1 MNDRPPVRALLLDFD
16 GTMLETESSSYGS
29 WRELLA
35 EHGYDLTPEAWAG
48 AVGTI
53 GGVDPIALLEEH
65 LGTRVDRD
73 ALEARA
79 RRRHME
85 TLAEEELRPGVQQL
99 VDEARERGVQT
110 AIVTSASRWWVTS
123 HLERLGLAGEWDLIV
138 SADRDP
144 ARAKPA
150 PVLYLEAAEELGV
163 DPAEAVAVEDSP
175 NGVKAARAAGMQVVA
190 FPNPITSAMD
200 LTEADAIVEDL
211 DGLGL
216 DGLLERLGRSAA
228 TASR

>member
-1 MNDRPPVRALLLDFD
+1 MNERPPVRALLLDFD

-35 EHGYDLTPEAWAG
+35 EHGYELTPETWSA

-65 LGTRVDRD
+65 LGTSVDRE
-73 ALEARA
+73 ALEKRARA
-79 RRRHME
+79 RHME
-85 TLAEEELRPGVQQL
+85 TLAEEELRPGIQQIA
-99 VDEARERGVQT
+99 DEANERGIAT

-123 HLERLGLAGEWDLIV
+123 HLERLGLEDEWDVIV
-138 SADRDP
+138 SADKDP
-144 ARAKPA
+144 ERAKPA
-150 PVLYLEAAEELGV
+150 PVLYLEAARELDV
-163 DPAEAVAVEDSP
+163 EPAEAVAIEDSP
-175 NGVKAARAAGMQVVA
+175 NGVIAAQRAGMQVVA

-200 LTEADAIVEDL
+200 LSRADAIVEDL

-216 DGLLERLGRSAA
+216 DGLLDRIGRRAA